1 MIRDDGGLNP
11 RINGA
16 FSGIT
21 WQVFAQFFH
30 IHPGRKAAVGGVIL
44 RQGTQFPD
52 LLEQGGNRL
61 GEVVECNGFF
71 CFVHCLLGL
80 SETMASC
87 FVATE
92 KETRF
97 PLWKSGRKVGIIKW
111 VDLESNW
118 SPVSFLLRHI
128 LHLFHSHKL
137 QIQVMNK
144 RPDLLVDLRG
154 EVLRHGGESSIG
166 PGIGRAVPADEPVGN
181 VDVSLVVLRLPVF
194 DQKVAYRVGESL
206 QLGELLHPC
215 AVSVN
220 IRECSYRAALQDIKP
235 GVNLGL
241 TAGGQPYELGNEA
254 GTDDGGLFAFDQGNR
269 HLREKRQ
276 QVFAEEALRE
286 RPFLWELAGVF
297 EEGMYPGDTA
307 FGVLVLDTV
316 AGLGVVFHYF
326 SGADA
331 ALSLAEY
338 VAGSQEAFV
347 ALMNPLSFAFGLNNG
362 FLY

>member
-1 MIRDDGGLNP
+1 
-11 RINGA
+11 
-16 FSGIT
+16 
-21 WQVFAQFFH
+21 
-30 IHPGRKAAVGGVIL
+30 
-44 RQGTQFPD
+44 
-52 LLEQGGNRL
+52 
-61 GEVVECNGFF
+61 
-71 CFVHCLLGL
+71 
-80 SETMASC
+80 MASC

-331 ALSLAEY
+331 ALKVNLVEDDGT
-338 VAGSQEAFV
+338 VASDADAVFVDEAFEDDGVKDGGKELGEVRRAVGSQGLGHDVLGERVHFV
-347 ALMNPLSFAFGLNNG
+347 HRVDGWTRWTMVDKELWLNRDEDVVSELRNTY
-362 FLY
+362 LC